1 VSHPLGR
8 GMVRAGNLYR
18 RGLALGL
25 HLVGPRIGYAL
36 YAFMARRLYR
46 WLDPLRE
53 RCLAQ
58 CSAALG
64 SDHDPRVIARLSEQA
79 FVHRAWNMVDLLLAA
94 RRVSADNF
102 RALGGEI
109 PMPQRALLGAAQAR
123 KQPVILITAYHG
135 PFDLLPVF
143 LGYNGIRATTVY
155 LPHSNASFDAFRRR
169 VRTQSGCPALPVQA
183 AVTQLPEILDG
194 GGAVALLADHH
205 AENKGIPVE
214 FLGLPTAVSRAVGVL
229 AVRHG
234 AVVAVAGIR
243 RTAKPFRFR
252 IVVADYFVPQDWEK
266 ETDPVVAVTQRY
278 VAALDRMV
286 REAPEQYL
294 WAHMRW
300 GPRLPTDPAGAN
312 PDKPDQQ

>member
-1 VSHPLGR
+1 L
-8 GMVRAGNLYR
+8 
-18 RGLALGL
+18 
-25 HLVGPRIGYAL
+25 
-36 YAFMARRLYR
+36 
-46 WLDPLRE
+46 
-53 RCLAQ
+53 
-58 CSAALG
+58 
-64 SDHDPRVIARLSEQA
+64 
-79 FVHRAWNMVDLLLAA
+79 
-94 RRVSADNF
+94 SADNF

-109 PMPQRALLGAAQAR
+109 PMPQRELLGAAQAR

-243 RTAKPFRFR
+243 RTAKPF
-252 IVVADYFVPQDWEK
+252 P
-266 ETDPVVAVTQRY
+266 
-278 VAALDRMV
+278 LSDRGGGLL
-286 REAPEQYL
+286 RSPGL
-294 WAHMRW
+294 GKRNRS
-300 GPRLPTDPAGAN
+300 GCRGDPALRRRPGSHGSRGA
-312 PDKPDQQ
+312 